1 MKTGLGRFKK
11 HSGVVKIANPGSPP
25 KVSAQRLEAR
35 MQDYSRCINSS
46 HPGQPKVQARIDGGG
61 FHRPGSN
68 KK

>member
-1 MKTGLGRFKK
+1 MKCKNKLKK
-11 HSGVVKIANPGSPP
+11 
-25 KVSAQRLEAR
+25 LDAR
-35 MQDYSRCINSS
+35 RQDYSKCINSS